1 MTLNGFLDYKQ
12 NTLALLG
19 KIFGHDITPWGMALI
34 LSSLF
39 LEGQR
44 LGPGRQGVFL
54 EWTRPVVNGIA
65 CLTSPE
71 TSLGAD
77 FAEQQRPYY
86 V

>member
-1 MTLNGFLDYKQ
+1 MTWNGALDHKQ

-19 KIFGHDITPWGMALI
+19 KIFGHDITPWGMELI

-54 EWTRPVVNGIA
+54 E
-65 CLTSPE
+65 
-71 TSLGAD
+71 
-77 FAEQQRPYY
+77 
-86 V
+86 

>member
-1 MTLNGFLDYKQ
+1 MTWNGVPDHKQ

-19 KIFGHDITPWGMALI
+19 KIFGRDFTPWGMVLI

-65 CLTSPE
+65 
-71 TSLGAD
+71 
-77 FAEQQRPYY
+77 
-86 V
+86 